1 MKLMDIP
8 SKQTG
13 QARVI
18 VTATVLNGKAIV
30 ALVSLLIGN
39 FNK

>member
-1 MKLMDIP
+1 MVKLMDIP
-8 SKQTG
+8 SKQTE

-18 VTATVLNGKAIV
+18 VTVLNGKAIV
-30 ALVSLLIGN
+30 ALVGLLIGN